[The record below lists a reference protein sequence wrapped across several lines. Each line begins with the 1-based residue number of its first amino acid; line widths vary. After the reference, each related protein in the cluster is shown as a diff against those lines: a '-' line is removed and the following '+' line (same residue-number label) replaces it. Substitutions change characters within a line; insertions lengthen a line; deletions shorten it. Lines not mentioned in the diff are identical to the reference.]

1 MSIFRNAVWIV
12 KGLKE
17 YTSGGF
23 NAAAKG
29 FNPSDLDVNCQGKA
43 YMITGQKQMLKLVKT
58 LDVGANSGIGKQT
71 ALMIARRGGT
81 IHMVCRYHRSVHGY
95 GNAEHW

>member
-43 YMITGQKQMLKLVKT
+43 YMITGQKQLLKLVKT
-58 LDVGANSGIGKQT
+58 LDACRGKQWDWE
-71 ALMIARRGGT
+71 ADSSDDCAERRN
-81 IHMVCRYHRSVHGY
+81 HPHGVQV
-95 GNAEHW
+95 GQGSA